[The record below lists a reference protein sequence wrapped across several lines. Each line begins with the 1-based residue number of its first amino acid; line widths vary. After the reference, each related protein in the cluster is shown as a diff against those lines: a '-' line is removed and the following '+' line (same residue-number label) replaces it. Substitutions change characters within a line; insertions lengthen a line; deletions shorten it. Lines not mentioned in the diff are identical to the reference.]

1 MIYLHFECP
10 PTPHFIAAG
19 KALYRQGDK
28 HTKRS
33 NIGIF
38 DILYVL
44 SGSLYI
50 IEENEHYT
58 ISENQLLV
66 LSPDKTH
73 SSYKVCD
80 RETSFYWIHMGFT
93 GAYHESEHIHP
104 VNRVFNKSLFRDA
117 PFYISLPKYTQLT
130 EEESVKLRSYI
141 EPLTMF
147 LYNKYDNQT
156 QKFHIALNPLMQQQY
171 FLNILNILNL
181 DSKFSNAPDT
191 LASEIMQY
199 IQNNYNKNFTI
210 QDLAEM
216 YNFHPV
222 HIIRCMKNSYHM
234 TPIQALTTIRMEK
247 AKELLTTST
256 ASIQEISEMTGFTS
270 SSYFIK
276 QFKSFYHKT
285 PAKYRSEI
293 RQNYIEQK

>member
-1 MIYLHFECP
+1 
-10 PTPHFIAAG
+10 
-19 KALYRQGDK
+19 
-28 HTKRS
+28 
-33 NIGIF
+33 
-38 DILYVL
+38 
-44 SGSLYI
+44 
-50 IEENEHYT
+50 
-58 ISENQLLV
+58 
-66 LSPDKTH
+66 
-73 SSYKVCD
+73 
-80 RETSFYWIHMGFT
+80 MGFT

-147 LYNKYDNQT
+147 FINKYDNQT